1 MPASVEAGGDE
12 DPGAAE
18 EPGEA
23 PATVEPGELAL
34 AVFAPSYKQNF
45 LTFSINLCLLL
56 AFYSEDIEKVGW
68 EGNSTKKIHLLLII
82 LSFIP
87 CL

>member
-34 AVFAPSYKQNF
+34 AVFVPSYKTNF
-45 LTFSINLCLLL
+45 LYLL
-56 AFYSEDIEKVGW
+56 S
-68 EGNSTKKIHLLLII
+68 
-82 LSFIP
+82 
-87 CL
+87 

>member
-18 EPGEA
+18 EPAEA

-34 AVFAPSYKQNF
+34 TVFAPSDNPNF
-45 LTFSINLCLLL
+45 LTF
-56 AFYSEDIEKVGW
+56 
-68 EGNSTKKIHLLLII
+68 T
-82 LSFIP
+82 
-87 CL
+87 